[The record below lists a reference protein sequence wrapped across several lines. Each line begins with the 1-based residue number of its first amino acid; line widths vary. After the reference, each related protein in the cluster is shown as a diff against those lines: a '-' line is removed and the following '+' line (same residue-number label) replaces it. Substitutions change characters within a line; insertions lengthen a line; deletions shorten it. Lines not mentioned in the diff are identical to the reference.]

1 MLIRENTA
9 MSLSGQE
16 LTSILAAFEDLGLSE
31 LILDVGGTHVE
42 LASNGEPPLGQTATP
57 NGSDRSTLHDVLAPS
72 VGIVRLARGPG
83 AQVDADDVVCVLDV
97 WTSTIPV
104 QAGVDGTV
112 REVHVAEGTMVEY
125 GQPLFGIEGS

>member
-1 MLIRENTA
+1 MG
-9 MSLSGQE
+9 LSSQE
-16 LTSILAAFEDLGLSE
+16 LTSILAAFEELGLSE

-42 LASNGEPPLGQTATP
+42 LASNGKPPLGRTATP

-72 VGIVRLARGPG
+72 VGIVRLQAEPG
-83 AQVDADDVVCVLDV
+83 LQVRADDVVCALDV

-104 QAGVDGTV
+104 QAGIDGTV